1 MSLVLVNL
9 HINLRY
15 RVARDSQIP
24 RFSQDVLTL
33 YGLQPLV
40 ASIARTD
47 IVTGEKINKLRKSYE
62 NHLKTYCLAGRN
74 KGIKEL
80 VPEKRL
86 MYLANWPEEEFYN
99 QRVAGKDVRQG
110 LPGETLEK
118 LGRAMHMQPGSV
130 PDNNKWEELLGLGII
145 KPIDTAIDKKR
156 KTVNTVSQ
164 PDVQV
169 NGTRADVSRTLDTGD
184 TRPKRVAKRRK
195 YDETTYEGYAEGYG
209 TLKEL
214 IPSSGLLS
222 RAYIHPSEQ
231 CCFPPDPCAA
241 YGYTLLLEE
250 Y

>member
-1 MSLVLVNL
+1 MSLILVNL
-9 HINLRY
+9 HVNLRF

-47 IVTGEKINKLRKSYE
+47 PVTGEKINKLRKSYE
-62 NHLKTYCLAGRN
+62 NHLKAFCLAGRN
-74 KGIKEL
+74 KGIKEAT
-80 VPEKRL
+80 PEKRL

-99 QRVAGKDVRQG
+99 QRVAGKDVRHG
-110 LPGETLEK
+110 LPNATLEK
-118 LGRAMHMQPGSV
+118 LGKAMHMQAGPV
-130 PDNNKWEELLGLGII
+130 QDNNKWEDLLGLGII
-145 KPIDTAIDKKR
+145 KPIDAATDKKR
-156 KTVNTVSQ
+156 KMVNTVAQ

-169 NGTRADVSRTLDTGD
+169 NGSRADISRTLDTGD

-214 IPSSGLLS
+214 IP
-222 RAYIHPSEQ
+222 I
-231 CCFPPDPCAA
+231 
-241 YGYTLLLEE
+241 LERSTVAVFIVTNKVISLRTSVLHIGIPFF
-250 Y
+250 